1 MPLSKTYSLEPDEI
15 LVGSPADSSLIAGVQ
30 AGLWA
35 ELMAWPPRLMEYQY
49 FPRLCALAEVGWSSK
64 DNRDFED
71 FENRLYVNHFQR
83 LYRMGIAFRVAP
95 PEVTFDGQVLH
106 VRPPHPSAVVR
117 YSMDRTAP
125 TASSSVCRGEIVTD
139 RPEDFR
145 FATFFA
151 DDLSSIAVGASNIEL
166 YDYLDPKM
174 TVESNF
180 PLSDGNKRS
189 LSGRD
194 GVGYSG
200 RVLQAGDTLSF
211 IMEEPVECSRIT
223 FTSGAPSSGMFYVT
237 DAYVEY
243 VTADGEA
250 VRAGELYHGELAFEP
265 LSPVKEVRVVMTDSN
280 DGYTAVLRGLMI
292 EK

>member
-1 MPLSKTYSLEPDEI
+1 M
-15 LVGSPADSSLIAGVQ
+15 VGSPADSSLIAGVQ

-64 DNRDFED
+64 ANRDFGD
-71 FENRLYVNHFQR
+71 FESRLYQEHFQR

-125 TASSSVCRGEIVTD
+125 TASSPVCRGDILTD

-151 DDLSSIAVGASNIEL
+151 DDL
-166 YDYLDPKM
+166 
-174 TVESNF
+174 
-180 PLSDGNKRS
+180 R
-189 LSGRD
+189 R
-194 GVGYSG
+194 
-200 RVLQAGDTLSF
+200 
-211 IMEEPVECSRIT
+211 
-223 FTSGAPSSGMFYVT
+223 
-237 DAYVEY
+237 
-243 VTADGEA
+243 
-250 VRAGELYHGELAFEP
+250 
-265 LSPVKEVRVVMTDSN
+265 
-280 DGYTAVLRGLMI
+280 
-292 EK
+292 